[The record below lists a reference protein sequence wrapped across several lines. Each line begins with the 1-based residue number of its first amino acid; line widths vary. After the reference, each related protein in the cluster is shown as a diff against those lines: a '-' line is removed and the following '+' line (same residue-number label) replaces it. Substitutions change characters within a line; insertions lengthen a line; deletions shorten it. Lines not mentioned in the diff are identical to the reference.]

1 VLLDASLGKGV
12 QDYATS
18 LAPWNGQPADPPS
31 LAVRPLDAG
40 TALLAASWNGAT
52 RVAAWRVLEGAAP
65 NRLRPLLTTP
75 KRGFETTITVHARG
89 PYVAVQ
95 ALDRAG
101 SALGTSA
108 TVPR

>member
-1 VLLDASLGKGV
+1 
-12 QDYATS
+12 
-18 LAPWNGQPADPPS
+18 
-31 LAVRPLDAG
+31 
-40 TALLAASWNGAT
+40 
-52 RVAAWRVLEGAAP
+52 VAAWRVLEGAAP